1 MIDYTGRRTLLLRE
15 GCQEGKGRWYAWG
28 GEERRFQRSGRG
40 RGLPLQRRN
49 YNVSRPPFE
58 EAAPGFFIRESF
70 PGSWGALERSPTNL
84 EIPKRAKREREEEPK
99 GEGAKG
105 GKLCIARSRRH
116 ERRGGEGDRN
126 GKREEEGKGIY
137 FDTPFWFLLVYS
149 ASILNE
155 TLNLIPF
162 AGTGVQDAAR
172 TCIYIVYIYSLSG

>member
-84 EIPKRAKREREEEPK
+84 EIPKRAKREREEGPK
-99 GEGAKG
+99 ERERKAES
-105 GKLCIARSRRH
+105 CASRD
-116 ERRGGEGDRN
+116 RGGT
-126 GKREEEGKGIY
+126 REEGGRGIEMENAKRKGIY

>member
-1 MIDYTGRRTLLLRE
+1 M
-15 GCQEGKGRWYAWG
+15 
-28 GEERRFQRSGRG
+28 
-40 RGLPLQRRN
+40 
-49 YNVSRPPFE
+49 
-58 EAAPGFFIRESF
+58 
-70 PGSWGALERSPTNL
+70 
-84 EIPKRAKREREEEPK
+84 EIPKRAKREREEGPK
-99 GEGAKG
+99 ERERKAESCASRDRG
-105 GKLCIARSRRH
+105 GTR
-116 ERRGGEGDRN
+116 EGGEGDRN

>member
-1 MIDYTGRRTLLLRE
+1 MS
-15 GCQEGKGRWYAWG
+15 G
-28 GEERRFQRSGRG
+28 GEGRGDTLGEGRKEDSNEAEGEGGSPYRGGITTSRDHRSKKLRLASLYGNRFPGVGAPSSALRPTWRFQSG
-40 RGLPLQRRN
+40 PN
-49 YNVSRPPFE
+49 
-58 EAAPGFFIRESF
+58 
-70 PGSWGALERSPTNL
+70 ER
-84 EIPKRAKREREEEPK
+84 
-99 GEGAKG
+99 
-105 GKLCIARSRRH
+105 
-116 ERRGGEGDRN
+116 ERRGQRRGNERRKVVHRAIEEAREKGGGRDRN